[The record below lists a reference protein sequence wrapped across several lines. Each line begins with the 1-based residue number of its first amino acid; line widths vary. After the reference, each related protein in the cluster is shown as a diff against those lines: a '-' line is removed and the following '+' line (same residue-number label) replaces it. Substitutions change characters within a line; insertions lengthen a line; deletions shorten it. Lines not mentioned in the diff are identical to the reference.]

1 MSWYKRALARDENR
15 PDAWLGMSIAALY
28 GQKPELALDHAA
40 RAEALDGRNPEAPV
54 VQAMAHAILGQR
66 AEAKAAAER
75 ARRIVPGIPPPP
87 ELEALLGP

>member
-1 MSWYKRALARDENR
+1 
-15 PDAWLGMSIAALY
+15 MSIAALY
-28 GQKPELALDHAA
+28 GQKPELALDYAA
-40 RAEALDGRNPEAPV
+40 RAEALDQRNPEAPV

-75 ARRIVPGIPPPP
+75 ARAIAPGIQLPP